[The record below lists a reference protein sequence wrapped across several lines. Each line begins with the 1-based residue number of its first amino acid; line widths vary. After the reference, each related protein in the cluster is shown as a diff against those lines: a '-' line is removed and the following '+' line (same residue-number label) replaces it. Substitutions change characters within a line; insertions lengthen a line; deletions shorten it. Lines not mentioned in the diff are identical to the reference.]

1 MLQYFRFIPHT
12 YPWLKIRSF

>member
-12 YPWLKIRSF
+12 YPWLKIWSF